1 MMTKPFWL
9 ILAAVLVWGLLHS
22 FLASLKVKTLIRQW
36 VGPEADRWYRI
47 IYNLISI
54 ITLLPILTILIF
66 LPDQLIY
73 RIHYPW
79 VLLTLAI
86 QLSAGIILIVG
97 VRQTGIFS
105 FLGLR
110 QVVYPVDDS
119 PVHMV
124 TTGLYK
130 YVRHPLYSG
139 GLVIIWLTP
148 YMTWNL
154 LAVNLGITIYIL
166 IGAYF
171 EERKLEVEYGP
182 KYVEY
187 CHRTPMLIP
196 GLHILFRKN

>member
-1 MMTKPFWL
+1 MTLPFGL
-9 ILAAVLVWGLLHS
+9 ILVAILAWGLLHS
-22 FLASLKVKTLIRQW
+22 FLASLKVRTQIRQW

-47 IYNLISI
+47 LYNLVSI
-54 ITLLPILTILIF
+54 ITFLPILALLII

-79 VLLTLAI
+79 VLLSLAI
-86 QLSAGIILIVG
+86 QLASVIILIAG

-105 FLGLR
+105 FLGL
-110 QVVYPVDDS
+110 QQMVYPVDNS
-119 PVHMV
+119 PAHLV

-139 GLVIIWLTP
+139 GLVIIWLMP

-171 EERKLEVEYGP
+171 EERKLVVEYGAQ
-182 KYVEY
+182 YVEY
-187 CHRTPMLIP
+187 RRQTPMLIP